1 MPPFDRAL
9 EIPGVQVHLYGK
21 RVAHPGRKMGHLSAI
36 GATPEEALQKV
47 QEARGRLNRA
57 P

>member
-1 MPPFDRAL
+1 
-9 EIPGVQVHLYGK
+9 
-21 RVAHPGRKMGHLSAI
+21 MGHLSAI

-47 QEARGRLNRA
+47 QEARARLNRS